1 MLSEKEIKELE
12 KLANENRQNVIKMVH
27 NAKSGHIGGSL
38 SSADIMTVLFHKCMK
53 NIPKCR
59 EDKNYNSRDR
69 FVLSKGHVSPVYYSV
84 LAQLG
89 YIPKDELMTFR
100 KLGTRLQGHPS
111 LFCPGVEVCTGS
123 LGQGLSIACGMAMA
137 LKLDKNPAHVFVL
150 MGDGELQEGNVWEA
164 FMQAPQRNLDN
175 LTVIVDRNRLQ
186 IDGCIV
192 NGLSEGCGTVVCQ
205 HGSLPVPVPAVLN
218 IAEKYGIILRPT
230 DNKGEMV
237 TPTGIA
243 IAAALKT
250 SEKLTAAYRVRKTG
264 IGLGKRD
271 FGHANFLRAMIIED
285 VVDENQ
291 IYVIETNID
300 DSTAEELG
308 LAMEKLLED
317 TLPVIFTSA
326 AFVCPA
332 VIFISSGCFF

>member
-1 MLSEKEIKELE
+1 MLSEKEIKELA

-53 NIPKCR
+53 NVPKCR

-186 IDGCIV
+186 IDGCT
-192 NGLSEGCGTVVCQ
+192 E
-205 HGSLPVPVPAVLN
+205 N
-218 IAEKYGIILRPT
+218 IK
-230 DNKGEMV
+230 
-237 TPTGIA
+237 
-243 IAAALKT
+243 ALDPLDA
-250 SEKLTAAYRVRKTG
+250 KLKA
-264 IGLGKRD
+264 
-271 FGHANFLRAMIIED
+271 FNWE
-285 VVDENQ
+285 
-291 IYVIETNID
+291 VIEID
-300 DSTAEELG
+300 GHNLQEIYDAIEKAKQNDKPVVIIADTIKGKGVSFMENNAGWHGKAPNDDEYEKAMNELA
-308 LAMEKLLED
+308 L
-317 TLPVIFTSA
+317 
-326 AFVCPA
+326 
-332 VIFISSGCFF
+332 